1 MIHNQF
7 VNFLKTKSEL
17 INEIYLVRENSLHY
31 AILFTDDSIEN
42 ETEIIEFKMDYDDT
56 PVSGK
61 FPLILSFLDKED
73 LAGADIKNEFHLD
86 KKSDGVLKH
95 YNQAIHKY
103 RFFVKCIQSCQKL
116 FMTGKS
122 QFFEKGN

>member
-73 LAGADIKNEFHLD
+73 LAGADIKERISL
-86 KKSDGVLKH
+86 G
-95 YNQAIHKY
+95 
-103 RFFVKCIQSCQKL
+103 
-116 FMTGKS
+116 
-122 QFFEKGN
+122 